1 MQAPTCMKQEKTPSA
16 ARRTRPPARER
27 LLSAAAVVFS
37 RAGLVGATTREI
49 AREAGVNEV
58 TLFRHFQSKDG
69 LIAAVVG
76 KNFGPNVV
84 HENPVVPPT
93 TSDLRADLLSFARSY
108 EKILTEN
115 LPLVR
120 TLIGEV
126 HHEQH
131 VLHEK
136 QVFKAIF
143 LPLKEALF
151 NRVEAARKTGQI
163 VGRMRADV
171 LADLFFAMIFTG
183 VLRRSA
189 LHVKLE
195 YSGTHYLESAI
206 ALFLDGA
213 EATQEK
219 QS

>member
-1 MQAPTCMKQEKTPSA
+1 MKHDKASA
-16 ARRTRPPARER
+16 ATRRNRPPARER
-27 LLSAAAVVFS
+27 LLSAAALVFS
-37 RAGLVGATTREI
+37 RAGLAGATTREI
-49 AREAGVNEV
+49 AREADVNEV

-84 HENPVVPPT
+84 LQSPAVPPT
-93 TSDLRADLLSFARSY
+93 TADLRADLLAFARGY

-136 QVFKAIF
+136 QVFRAIF

-151 NRVEAARKTGQI
+151 NRVETARKAGQL

-195 YSGTHYLESAI
+195 YSGAHYLESAI
-206 ALFLDGA
+206 ALFLNGA
-213 EATQEK
+213 EAAPEK